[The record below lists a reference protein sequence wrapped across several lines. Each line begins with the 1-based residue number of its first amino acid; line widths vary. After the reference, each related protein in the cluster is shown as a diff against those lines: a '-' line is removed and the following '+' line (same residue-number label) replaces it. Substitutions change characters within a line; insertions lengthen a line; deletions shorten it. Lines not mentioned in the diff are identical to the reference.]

1 MSQLTNEQI
10 VNIAQSSVDTVA
22 TNIDSVK
29 NNSANI
35 AAILAVW
42 TAMSAIKMAPD
53 AAQSR
58 WPFSRGLRSY
68 SGKVR
73 TNP

>member
-29 NNSANI
+29 NNFRQGVNKSLKTYKLSPMLSPPRRQS
-35 AAILAVW
+35 LAYVVA
-42 TAMSAIKMAPD
+42 TK
-53 AAQSR
+53 R
-58 WPFSRGLRSY
+58 RFRR
-68 SGKVR
+68 
-73 TNP
+73 